1 MKIGF
6 RKRLALNLFA
16 KYARLEVRDHELRQ
30 LFWESTL
37 RCCLNCRHCG
47 RD

>member
-1 MKIGF
+1 MKLGF

-16 KYARLEVRDHELRQ
+16 KYGQIEVKEHTPRQ

-37 RCCLNCRHCG
+37 RC
-47 RD
+47 